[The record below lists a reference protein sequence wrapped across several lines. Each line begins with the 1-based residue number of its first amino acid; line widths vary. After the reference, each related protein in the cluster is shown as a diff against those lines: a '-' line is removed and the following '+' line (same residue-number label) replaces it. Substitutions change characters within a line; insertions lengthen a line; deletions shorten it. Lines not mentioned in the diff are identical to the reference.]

1 MGTLAQS
8 CSPRSGPLPPR
19 IKLLTTTHVHMWAS
33 APALHHRKLL
43 DQGRQVQRSPRSD
56 KHRTSQTCGS
66 YRSVRPPI
74 QWKLPVPGLRS
85 GHIYVRHL
93 LPQSVHHPHGRR
105 PTPRAGYRLARRGS
119 PLTNQKRL
127 VFAGI
132 AHACL
137 QQQKVH
143 CAVTHPRQRLGR
155 TGEVVE
161 HSIAVHHVVLVRFC
175 WEIAVEI

>member
-1 MGTLAQS
+1 MEAIGPFARQS
-8 CSPRSGPLPPR
+8 SGNCR
-19 IKLLTTTHVHMWAS
+19 CRGCVAVTY
-33 APALHHRKLL
+33 
-43 DQGRQVQRSPRSD
+43 
-56 KHRTSQTCGS
+56 TCGIFS
-66 YRSVRPPI
+66 LSRFITHTREGRH
-74 QWKLPVPGLRS
+74 PVPVIAWLGEEALSLTRK
-85 GHIYVRHL
+85 
-93 LPQSVHHPHGRR
+93 
-105 PTPRAGYRLARRGS
+105 GS
-119 PLTNQKRL
+119 
-127 VFAGI
+127 FAGI